1 MRPECAFF
9 GMVTTSVCCDG
20 TTNVALTPP
29 TVTHFGPPRLTPWT
43 VTFVP
48 AAPLI
53 GAKLEMCVVP
63 AVTGWPPGRIVNALP
78 EEAVPSPVV
87 TVIFPP
93 PAGVPAGTY
102 AMILV
107 PVASGTWTLLA
118 GWPLNDTIGMA
129 RSWLSQEPVI
139 VTLVPTLPWL
149 GPNDAIRGAFV
160 DRASAEPARR
170 QAVPTRSATID
181 TNVICFRISITPFVR
196 FLAIRPTRVSKRR

>member
-1 MRPECAFF
+1 
-9 GMVTTSVCCDG
+9 
-20 TTNVALTPP
+20 
-29 TVTHFGPPRLTPWT
+29 
-43 VTFVP
+43 
-48 AAPLI
+48 
-53 GAKLEMCVVP
+53 
-63 AVTGWPPGRIVNALP
+63 
-78 EEAVPSPVV
+78 
-87 TVIFPP
+87 
-93 PAGVPAGTY
+93 AGVPAGTY

-160 DRASAEPARR
+160 DRASAEPVRR

-196 FLAIRPTRVSKRR
+196 FLAIRPTRVPKRRKLNRPDRSTTVRRDGRTRGSASSRVRRREARRGSSRGR